1 MSDDT
6 TDTHIDNT
14 EPSMED
20 ILASIRRIIADEDI
34 GAASNESIAA
44 VEPAAPAEAF
54 AIIEAS
60 DQDSSDKELEM
71 VDLLETDDILS
82 LVEEHDPSVE
92 EEAPSDID
100 MLLSDLDESES
111 VDVLDMV
118 EIETGDDQKASASS
132 ASKLTGLGA
141 IAAASLGAV
150 ASAGTATA
158 KNVTVL
164 RKNPSPQS
172 TLEGLGDDD
181 GSESLDLLI
190 DKDETFD
197 AETADTE
204 SMELDDFLQI
214 PDSDTPVVK
223 DDIEVLLGN
232 LFIDKD
238 ISAEPELAENELVTG
253 PAADVFEGE
262 GDDISD
268 ELLAGLLGEE
278 ELGDIE
284 MPVPAQSADDL
295 DLVKSLMADLTSDP
309 FDDADV
315 RTDDSH
321 GEAELVDDV
330 LSLSMEDEITLQSD
344 ADTQSADTQTTKAY
358 VIDIH
363 DDLSG
368 GHNVVETLV
377 PLTEQPQ
384 SSSLAEIAQEAEADA
399 NRIERGHG
407 FAAAGFAASAGMV
420 VATAGPAAAIVRGD
434 STKTES
440 PETDDNLA
448 ASQEV
453 DDILAAIETPSIDR
467 SVDEEVVEADDASQV
482 EHETATSEEILPPQE
497 TADMPKAA
505 AKKDAII
512 NEVTEEATAGAF
524 ASLNQI
530 VETQAVVQERGDRI
544 GDLVQEAL
552 RPMLK
557 EWLDKNLKGIVERA
571 VTKEV
576 KRISS
581 GK

>member
-6 TDTHIDNT
+6 TDTHVDNA

-34 GAASNESIAA
+34 GAASNESVAA
-44 VEPAAPAEAF
+44 EEPSAPAEAF

-60 DQDSSDKELEM
+60 DNSDKELEM
-71 VDLLETDDILS
+71 VDLQENDDILS
-82 LVEEHDPSVE
+82 LAEEHDPSVE
-92 EEAPSDID
+92 EEAFSDID
-100 MLLSDLDESES
+100 MLLSDLDDSES
-111 VDVLDMV
+111 IDASDMAQF
-118 EIETGDDQKASASS
+118 ETGDDQKASTSN

-172 TLEGLGDDD
+172 TLEALGDDV

-190 DKDETFD
+190 DKDENHFD
-197 AETADTE
+197 ADIVDTE
-204 SMELDDFLQI
+204 NLELDEFLQI
-214 PDSDTPVVK
+214 PDSDTPVVE

-238 ISAEPELAENELVTG
+238 ISGEPELATNELVTG
-253 PAADVFEGE
+253 AAADVFEGE

-284 MPVPAQSADDL
+284 MPVPAQSVDDL

-309 FDDADV
+309 FDDADSSA
-315 RTDDSH
+315 DDSL
-321 GEAELVDDV
+321 GEVDLVDDI
-330 LSLSMEDEITLQSD
+330 LSLSMEDEITLLSD
-344 ADTQSADTQTTKAY
+344 AETDSADTQASNAY
-358 VIDIH
+358 VIDIN

-368 GHNVVETLV
+368 DHNVVETVV

-384 SSSLAEIAQEAEADA
+384 TSSLAEIAQEAVDDA
-399 NRIERGHG
+399 KRIERGQG

-420 VATAGPAAAIVRGD
+420 VATAGPAAVMVRGD
-434 STKTES
+434 STKTDSAEA
-440 PETDDNLA
+440 DDNMNTT
-448 ASQEV
+448 QEV
-453 DDILAAIETPSIDR
+453 DDILAALESPSIDS
-467 SVDEEVVEADDASQV
+467 SVDEEAVEADDASQI
-482 EHETATSEEILPPQE
+482 EPETATSEEILPPQE

-524 ASLNQI
+524 ASLNKI
-530 VETQAVVQERGDRI
+530 VETQAVVEERGDRI

>member
-44 VEPAAPAEAF
+44 EEPSAPAEAL

-60 DQDSSDKELEM
+60 DEVSSDKELEM
-71 VDLLETDDILS
+71 VDLQETDDILS

-92 EEAPSDID
+92 EEALSDID

-111 VDVLDMV
+111 VDALDMV

-172 TLEGLGDDD
+172 SLEVLGDDV

-190 DKDETFD
+190 DKDVNHFD
-197 AETADTE
+197 ADTVDTE
-204 SMELDDFLQI
+204 SLELDEFLQI
-214 PDSDTPVVK
+214 PDSDTPVVE

-238 ISAEPELAENELVTG
+238 MSEEPELAAEELVTS
-253 PAADVFEGE
+253 PAANLFEGE

-278 ELGDIE
+278 ELGDVEI
-284 MPVPAQSADDL
+284 PVPAQSVDDL

-309 FDDADV
+309 FDDA
-315 RTDDSH
+315 DDSH

-330 LSLSMEDEITLQSD
+330 LSLSMEDEITLQPD
-344 ADTQSADTQTTKAY
+344 ADTQAADTQTTKAY

-368 GHNVVETLV
+368 GHNVVETVV

-399 NRIERGHG
+399 NRIERGQG

-440 PETDDNLA
+440 PETDDNMA

-453 DDILAAIETPSIDR
+453 DDILAALETPSIDP